1 MIYEELE
8 ANVSDVRSIPWQ
20 RRLCFDK
27 VDILGN
33 ISDVKAMLIDR
44 EPAFM
49 VKLTCSHCFRGQR

>member
-1 MIYEELE
+1 MT
-8 ANVSDVRSIPWQ
+8 SDPLHGREGGVLIK
-20 RRLCFDK
+20 RRLCYDK

-33 ISDVKAMLIDR
+33 ISDVKAMIIDR